1 MFAFK
6 EDQIEMISYFE
17 PSFKQY
23 KSNRIV
29 LILSF
34 FISIEIQLDIEFL
47 AKKDHES
54 RGMVAV
60 PGILRPKWAAK
71 LGAREWNS

>member
-1 MFAFK
+1 M
-6 EDQIEMISYFE
+6 
-17 PSFKQY
+17 
-23 KSNRIV
+23 
-29 LILSF
+29 
-34 FISIEIQLDIEFL
+34 SIEIQLDIEFL